1 MTNRYLSILIIGIAL
16 MSSCLQPVSAQS
28 QTSNEIQKIKAKV
41 NARGTGEKA
50 KVVVLMKDGRRMRG
64 HIRQATADSF
74 ELTISGTDRTTTV
87 PYADVA
93 KVKKQGWSTMAKLA
107 LGAGIGAGV
116 VIVVVGAAVSKGL
129 GDFCP
134 LGCLPN

>member
-1 MTNRYLSILIIGIAL
+1 MTNRYLSIVIIGLTL
-16 MSSCLQPVSAQS
+16 MGSFLQPVSVRS
-28 QTSNEIQKIKAKV
+28 RTSNEIQKIKSKV

-74 ELTISGTDRTTTV
+74 ELTISGTDGTVTV
-87 PYADVA
+87 PYAEVA
-93 KVKKQGWSTMAKLA
+93 QVKKQGWSTMAKLA

-116 VIVVVGAAVSKGL
+116 VIVIVGVAVSKGL

>member
-1 MTNRYLSILIIGIAL
+1 MTNRYLSILLIGITL
-16 MSSCLQPVSAQS
+16 MGSCLQTISAQT
-28 QTSNEIQKIKAKV
+28 QTSSGVQKVKAKV

-64 HIRQATADSF
+64 HISQTAADSF
-74 ELTISGTDRTTTV
+74 ELTISGTDRTTTL

-93 KVKKQGWSTMAKLA
+93 QVKKQGWSTIAKVA

-116 VIVVVGAAVSKGL
+116 VMVVVGVAVSKGL